1 MYDIIIIGGGISGLY
16 AAYKIKKHAPETRF
30 LILEKNPRSG
40 LGGRANNVPFQGSMV
55 AIGAG
60 IGRKR
65 DKLLRRLVSE
75 LGFEINEFS
84 AKPAFSEKIKQ
95 PLDIRKALTFLRGEY
110 QKRAPTNQTFSQFA
124 KHAFGL
130 STYKQFSIS
139 SGYTDY
145 EKAGT
150 YETLYYYDMEDNAGV
165 SGFSVSWH
173 QLVEKLASNIGE
185 SHFRFLTEVSKLS
198 SQDDHYSDSQS
209 RVIKSANMKEFTNAY
224 YLLETERGAKYAC
237 KKIIVATTIDSIRH
251 LLPRPI
257 YKNIEGQPF
266 LRVYGKFT
274 AKSASIMKEYVKG
287 TVIVPG
293 PLQKIIA
300 IHPETGVYMIA
311 YSDNRQALDLKS
323 HTENTSKT
331 RALYCHLLETAL
343 GMDAGLMHLVAI
355 RSFYWDIGTHYYK
368 PLDHSRFG
376 SRKEFIEE
384 AQHPADGILVVGEV
398 VGVHQG
404 WTEGALES
412 VEAVLTKKWLNV

>member
-1 MYDIIIIGGGISGLY
+1 MYDIIIIGSGMSGLY

-30 LILEKNPRSG
+30 LILEKNPTSG
-40 LGGRANNVPFQGSMV
+40 LGGRANNVQFQGSMV

-84 AKPAFSEKIKQ
+84 SKPVFSGKIKQ
-95 PLDIRKALTFLRGEY
+95 PLDIRKAMTLLRGEY
-110 QKRAPTNQTFSQFA
+110 SKHAPTNQTFSQFA
-124 KHAFGL
+124 KHVLGP
-130 STYKQFSIS
+130 STYKHFSVS
-139 SGYTDY
+139 AGYTDY
-145 EKAGT
+145 EKEGA
-150 YETLYYYDMEDNAGV
+150 YETLYYYEMEDNAGI

-185 SHFRFLTEVSKLS
+185 SHFRFSAEVSKLS
-198 SQDDHYSDSQS
+198 SQGDHYS
-209 RVIKSANMKEFTNAY
+209 
-224 YLLETERGAKYAC
+224 LETERGTKYAC
-237 KKIIVATTIDSIRH
+237 KKIIVATTIDSIRR

-257 YKNIEGQPF
+257 YKSIEGQPF

-274 AKSASIMKEYVKG
+274 AKSTPIMKEYVKG

-300 IHPETGVYMIA
+300 INPENGVYMIA
-311 YSDNRQALDLKS
+311 YSDNRNALDLKLY
-323 HTENTSKT
+323 TENTSKT

-343 GMDAGLMHLVAI
+343 GMDAGSLHLVAI

-368 PLDHSRFG
+368 PLDESAFG
-376 SRKEFIEE
+376 SRKEFIDV

-398 VGVHQG
+398 VSVHQG

-412 VEAVLTKKWLNV
+412 VEAVLTKKWLNA

>member
-1 MYDIIIIGGGISGLY
+1 MLYDIIIIGSGMSGLY
-16 AAYKIKKHAPETRF
+16 TAYKIKKHALETRF

-75 LGFEINEFS
+75 LGFDINEFS
-84 AKPAFSEKIKQ
+84 SKPAFSEKIKQ

-110 QKRAPTNQTFSQFA
+110 QKHAPTHQTFAQFA
-124 KHAFGL
+124 KHVLGP

-139 SGYTDY
+139 AGYTDY

-150 YETLYYYDMEDNAGV
+150 YETLYYYDMEDNAGI

-185 SHFRFLTEVSKLS
+185 SHFRFSTEVSKLS
-198 SQDDHYSDSQS
+198 SQGDH
-209 RVIKSANMKEFTNAY
+209 

-287 TVIVPG
+287 TIIVPG

-300 IHPETGVYMIA
+300 INPDNGVYMIA
-311 YSDNRQALDLKS
+311 YSDNRNALDLKS

-331 RALYCHLLETAL
+331 RASYCHLLETAL
-343 GMDAGLMHLVAI
+343 GMDAGLLHLVAI

-368 PLDHSRFG
+368 PLDNSRFG